1 MISYVLFGD
10 RGAGKSA
17 TRLTV
22 HKELWR
28 RKAAGDRVP
37 IVANMTDFSAVL
49 QGKNLHGLSESALV
63 KEVAFVVIESLL
75 AWLSSLDDDDRAVF
89 LGAMT
94 VQESS
99 LC

>member
-1 MISYVLFGD
+1 M
-10 RGAGKSA
+10 
-17 TRLTV
+17 

-28 RKAAGDRVP
+28 RKAAGERVP

-49 QGKNLHGLSESALV
+49 EGKKLHGLSESALV

-89 LGAMT
+89 LSAMT
-94 VQESS
+94 DHKVS
-99 LC
+99 LLPPTAAI